1 MNNITKGI
9 LSTVLAFMPVA
20 HTAQLAPELES
31 AQQLVARVTPQYA
44 GRVKFSIAP
53 QQSAP
58 TIVGRG
64 KSILI
69 QAPNVRECIRA
80 YGYYL
85 RHIAKVHFSW
95 NANNTTGASYVVP
108 SRQITVPQ
116 ALPFNYAYN
125 YCTLSYTAAAWDK
138 ARWERE
144 LDLLA
149 LNGVR
154 YVLVTSG
161 LEKVWQNFLTDLDY
175 PAEKTRKFIAAPAY
189 AAWWHMG
196 NLEGEGGPVSQSLIE
211 SEAELGRFIVHRLKE
226 LGMEPVLQGYVG
238 FLPHD
243 YPKAGLDGKILPQ
256 GKWCGYMRPAVL
268 QPTAPAFA
276 GIAELWYKHLHKV
289 YGTTAHAYGGDLFH
303 EGGKKAD
310 TQLDEAARAVQKA
323 MQKASPG
330 STWLLQAW
338 GHNPDK
344 QLLAGTDPKHT
355 VILALQKDLTPKAQV
370 NFNYSGRPFV
380 WCELSNFGGK
390 HGMFGGMDVIENM
403 TRAKSKAIGLGMI
416 SEGLE
421 TSPFFYELFWT
432 RLGTPG
438 KIDRTAYIQR
448 YTKSRYGSNDPQL
461 HNALNLLAGS
471 IFTPDKRREG
481 SLENIICARPD
492 LNAKK
497 ASTWADPTM
506 YYQPQIIEQAASLYL
521 KAGLKAGNK
530 LTSLPTYR
538 HDLADLCRQVLADR
552 ARAALARCKNAY
564 DNKDIPA
571 FKRESEAFLNLIRSS
586 AAVLATSE
594 HFLLGR
600 FLEGARNRGTTEQDK
615 ASLEQSLRRLITT
628 WRPDIGV
635 LNDYS
640 HRQFSEMMQYY
651 YLPRWQ
657 IYFEECLEQLNGTPS
672 ANHHTVREITHNN
685 GEAVEHITTKN
696 RKLQNFELAFPRAD
710 IPLLLK
716 PQGNLTKLASKLL
729 RPTPTKK

>member
-1 MNNITKGI
+1 
-9 LSTVLAFMPVA
+9 MPIA
-20 HTAQLAPELES
+20 YTAQAAPELEA

-44 GRVKFSIAP
+44 GRIKFKLVP
-53 QQSAP
+53 QQSTP

-64 KSILI
+64 KSVLI
-69 QAPNVRECIRA
+69 QAANVRECIRA

-95 NANNTTGASYVVP
+95 NADNSTGASYIVP

-116 ALPFNYAYN
+116 ALPYNYAYN
-125 YCTLSYTAAAWDK
+125 YCTLSYTAAAWDQT
-138 ARWERE
+138 RWERE

-161 LEKVWQNFLTDLDY
+161 LEKVWQDFLKDLDY
-175 PAEKTRKFIAAPAY
+175 PAEKISKFIAAPAY

-211 SEAELGRFIVHRLKE
+211 SEAKLGRFIVQRLKE

-243 YPKAGLDGKILPQ
+243 YPKAGMNGKILPQ
-256 GKWCGYMRPAVL
+256 GKWCGYIRPAVL
-268 QPTAPAFA
+268 QPTSPAFA
-276 GIAELWYKHLHKV
+276 SIAELWYKHLHKV

-310 TQLDEAARAVQKA
+310 TQLDAAARAVQKA
-323 MQKASPG
+323 MQQASPG
-330 STWLLQAW
+330 ATWLLQAW

-344 QLLAGTDPKHT
+344 RLLAGTDPKHT

-370 NFNYSGRPFV
+370 NFDYSGRPFV

-432 RLGTPG
+432 RLSATG
-438 KIDRTAYIQR
+438 KIDRTAFIQR
-448 YTKSRYGSNDPQL
+448 YTKSRYGSSDQRLRYAL
-461 HNALNLLAGS
+461 HLLAGS

-481 SLENIICARPD
+481 SLENIICARPN
-492 LNAKK
+492 LNARK

-506 YYQPQIIEQAASLYL
+506 YYQPHIIEQAASLYL

-530 LTSLPTYR
+530 LSSLPTYR
-538 HDLADLCRQVLADR
+538 YDLADLCRQVLADR
-552 ARAALARCKNAY
+552 ARATLARCKNAY
-564 DNKDIPA
+564 DNKDIA
-571 FKRESEAFLNLIRSS
+571 VFKRESKAFLKIIRTS

-615 ASLEQSLRRLITT
+615 AQLEQSLRRLITT

-657 IYFEECLEQLNGTPS
+657 TYFEQCIAELNGTA
-672 ANHHTVREITHNN
+672 ANNNHTVREITHNN
-685 GEAVEHITTKN
+685 GEAVEHVTTTN
-696 RKLQNFELAFPRAD
+696 HKLQNIELAFPKAD
-710 IPLLLK
+710 IPLLYK
-716 PQGNLTKLASKLL
+716 PQGNLLKLASEILL
-729 RPTPTKK
+729 PTSAKK